1 MRLKFVVLILVLM
14 VSSCATRKQILYLQD
29 AEEQNGKDINFQNT
43 SIQPND
49 ILKISVI
56 TLVPEAAKPY
66 NMNITG
72 PGQNNLE
79 LLRLEGYLV
88 SNEGVITFPVLGD
101 INLLNL
107 TTNEAQAKIREELI
121 NGGHLVNPKV
131 NIRII
136 NAKVTILGEVQVP
149 GTYGFTEQ
157 NITLLQALGYAGDLT
172 INGRR
177 DNIILTRDQDGKKII
192 THIDLT
198 STEFMNSEFFYIKPN
213 DTIIVN
219 PNDPKVKS
227 AGYIGNI
234 GTLLGVTSVVLSM
247 IILLTR

>member
-1 MRLKFVVLILVLM
+1 MRTKFVVLLLVLM

-29 AEEQNGKDINFQNT
+29 AEEQSGKEINFQDI

-49 ILKISVI
+49 ILKIDVE

-66 NMNITG
+66 NISLSG
-72 PGQNNLE
+72 SGQNNIM

-88 SNEGVITFPVLGD
+88 SNEGMITFPVIGE

-107 TTNEAQAKIREELI
+107 TLYEAQDKIKEELM
-121 NGGHLVNPKV
+121 NGGHLINPKV
-131 NIRII
+131 NVRII
-136 NAKVTILGEVQVP
+136 NAKVTILGEVRVP
-149 GTYGFTEQ
+149 GTYEFTEQ

-172 INGRR
+172 INGKR
-177 DNIILTRDQDGKKII
+177 DDIILTRDQDGKKII